1 MKNLTAWLATA
12 AEYLLLGFGLGCVG
26 TYGYAAIEA
35 RWLQRAQVASFE
47 RDAAVQA
54 PYAAGSLVG
63 MLDVPRLRMSLP
75 VVEGDDSRTL
85 KASVGHLPDT
95 PLPWQRGNSAVAG
108 HRDGLFRPLKGV
120 EVGDTITFRTTR
132 EAIEYRVTATTIVKP
147 DDLSVL
153 APRARDALTLIT
165 CYPFSFIGDAP
176 QRFIVHA
183 ERVSPTPGTAAAQSL
198 PVASVVSRRATR

>member
-1 MKNLTAWLATA
+1 MKALRAWLATLI
-12 AEYLLLGFGLGCVG
+12 EFTLLGLGLGCLG
-26 TYGYAAIEA
+26 TYGYATMEA
-35 RWLQRAQVASFE
+35 RWVQREQRARFE

-54 PYAAGSLVG
+54 QFVARPGSLVG

-75 VVEGDDSRTL
+75 VIEGDDSRTL

-95 PLPWQRGNSAVAG
+95 PMPWQPGNSAMAG

-120 EVGDTITFRTTR
+120 AVGDEITFRTTS
-132 EAIEYRVTATTIVKP
+132 ETIHYRVTATTIVKP
-147 DDLSVL
+147 NDVGVL

-165 CYPFSFIGDAP
+165 CYPFSFVGEAP

-183 ERVSPTPGTAAAQSL
+183 ERVSPTPGTVAARL
-198 PVASVVSRRATR
+198 PRSPAS